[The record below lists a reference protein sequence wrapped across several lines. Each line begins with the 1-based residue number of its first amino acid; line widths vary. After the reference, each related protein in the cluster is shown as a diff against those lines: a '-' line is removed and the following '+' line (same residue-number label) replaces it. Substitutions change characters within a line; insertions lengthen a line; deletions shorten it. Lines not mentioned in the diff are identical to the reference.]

1 MAAIAFSRSIG
12 PVPIDCIVSEKHTTE
27 LMITEIPIET
37 GSVISD
43 HAVVMPK
50 KVSLDIGSGSAVAS
64 FAALVA
70 LQESRAPFT
79 LVTGLKVYRNMLI
92 KSINPTRDVQ
102 FGHVL
107 RANVDLQ
114 EIILVST
121 AQAAGTSGNK
131 PGQPGGAGSTK
142 AANPGANPA
151 SGVAGQTSPTV
162 NSGTTGLNPA
172 SPADSSILFNT
183 LGN

>member
-1 MAAIAFSRSIG
+1 MAAIAFSRTIG
-12 PVPIDCIVSEKHTTE
+12 PVPIDCVVSEKHEST
-27 LMITEIPIET
+27 LNITEIPIES
-37 GSVISD
+37 GSVITD

-64 FAALVA
+64 FSALVA

-79 LVTGLKVYRNMLI
+79 LVTGLNVYRNMLI
-92 KSINPTRDVQ
+92 KSINPTRDAQ

-114 EIILVST
+114 EIILVGT
-121 AQAAGTSGNK
+121 AQAAGTSG
-131 PGQPGGAGSTK
+131 GQPGGAGSTK
-142 AANPGANPA
+142 AASPGTNPA
-151 SGVAGQTSPTV
+151 SGVADQTSPTV